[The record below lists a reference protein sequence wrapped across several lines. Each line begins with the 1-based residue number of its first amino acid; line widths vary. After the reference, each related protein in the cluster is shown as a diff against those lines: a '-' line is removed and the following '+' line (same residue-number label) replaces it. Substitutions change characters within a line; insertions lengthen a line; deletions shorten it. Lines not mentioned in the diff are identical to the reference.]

1 MEQIFDVNHAA
12 VGRFFYGRER
22 ELEFFRRELFA
33 PAAQGVSRYY
43 SVTGMKRIGKSS
55 LFREL
60 CRRFREEGHPNV
72 AVIESSLDGVK
83 GFWQFWIR
91 EVLRPLFAVPAF
103 EGALSGMEEEDAAF
117 IRECRGYFLDQG
129 NWRLL
134 YEGDIVQ
141 DMVARDYLERLFP
154 VLYDAGLYMVLVID
168 EFDQAGR
175 VFGMQEENFGWFRGL
190 LQDNM
195 GLSVATLSRRS
206 IRFIEKNCF
215 GGSTFDG
222 IFSKRG
228 LFGYSNR
235 ELDAYFGLLEEHGR
249 KLEEP
254 KRKDIWY
261 YCGRSPFYLAIMGQA
276 LLQDPLAAP
285 EVVAGQF
292 IDSFEAVLASLKEE
306 KLLSAVLQMFVGPR
320 YRMGEAE
327 VQKLVAL
334 GYCMRRAT
342 LDCGV
347 AGGGEYADYFAPEQT
362 GEYLA
367 VCGYF
372 IDYLREAHRAEA
384 DAIWPML
391 TATEQRLRRV
401 IEEEYSKLYP
411 GGWKEQLEQIV
422 LNGGRGD
429 FRAAFL
435 QEHERM
441 YQRAG
446 EDQQR
451 NVGNSI
457 LNVVSLRTLSFLI
470 RDQWA
475 VFAKYFP
482 GGSTDFADGMETL
495 YQARNPIS
503 HSNGELLTPA
513 DIAAVER
520 ICARFAAGID
530 RVTAAEADG
539 NVGV

>member
-1 MEQIFDVNHAA
+1 MEQVFDVNHAA

-22 ELEFFRRELFA
+22 ELEFFQRELFA
-33 PAAQGVSRYY
+33 PATRGMSRYY

-72 AVIESSLDGVK
+72 AVIETSLDGVK

-91 EVLRPLFAVPAF
+91 EVLRPLFAAPAF
-103 EGALSGMEEEDAAF
+103 ERTLSKMDEGDAALV
-117 IRECRGYFLDQG
+117 RECREYFLGQG

-141 DMVARDYLERLFP
+141 DMVARDYLEQLFP
-154 VLYDAGLYMVLVID
+154 VLYDAGLYLILVID

-235 ELDAYFGLLEEHGR
+235 ELDSYFNLLKEHGR
-249 KLEEP
+249 ELDEQ
-254 KRKDIWY
+254 KRREIWY

-276 LLQDPLAAP
+276 LLQNPLALP
-285 EVVAGQF
+285 EMVASQF

-306 KLLSAVLQMFVGPR
+306 KLLSAMLQMFVGPR
-320 YRMGEAE
+320 YRMSEAD

-342 LDCGV
+342 LCSGL
-347 AGGGEYADYFAPEQT
+347 AGDGEYADYFAPEQT

-372 IDYLREAHRAEA
+372 IDYLREAHRSEA

-391 TATEQRLRRV
+391 TATEQRLRKV
-401 IEEEYSKLYP
+401 IEEEYRRLYP
-411 GGWKEQLEQIV
+411 GEWKEQLEQIV
-422 LNGGRGD
+422 LNGGKGE
-429 FRAAFL
+429 FRTAFL
-435 QEHERM
+435 QEHDRM
-441 YQRAG
+441 YKRAG
-446 EDQQR
+446 EDQQK

-475 VFAKYFP
+475 VFEKYFP
-482 GGSTDFADGMETL
+482 GGDADFADCMETL

-520 ICARFAAGID
+520 ICARFAAGIGG
-530 RVTAAEADG
+530 AAADG
-539 NVGV
+539 A